1 MLEKDVKLIDVDSL
15 IIELNKFSKI
25 RDWDKFHSPK
35 NLVMALTGEVGEL
48 NEIFQWKKDSD
59 FLVENIDIKDRENIS
74 HEIADI
80 LFYLLKISDVLHI
93 DLNEAAKN
101 KLSINEKKYPVD
113 IFFGSS
119 KKYNE
124 I

>member
-1 MLEKDVKLIDVDSL
+1 MLEKDVKLIDFDSL
-15 IIELNKFSKI
+15 IMELKNFSKI

-48 NEIFQWKKDSD
+48 NEIFQWKNDSD
-59 FLVENIDIKDRENIS
+59 FLLENIDIKDREKIS

-80 LFYLLKISDVLHI
+80 LFYLLKLSDILHI

-101 KLSINEKKYPVD
+101 KLAINEEKYPVD

>member
-15 IIELNKFSKI
+15 IIELNNFSKI

-101 KLSINEKKYPVD
+101 KLSINEEKYPVD